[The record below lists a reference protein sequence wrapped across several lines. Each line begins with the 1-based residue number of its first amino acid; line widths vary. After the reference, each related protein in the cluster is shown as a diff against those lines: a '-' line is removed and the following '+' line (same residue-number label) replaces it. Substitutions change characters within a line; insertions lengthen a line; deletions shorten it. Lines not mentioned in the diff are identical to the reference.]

1 MNNRLPIFV
10 HIGLAKTGTTFL
22 QRHFFSCH
30 SEIGYL
36 GKVWSKNK
44 RMLKAGDAIVRRDS
58 ISFDLE
64 EVYEA
69 YFEAVTQM
77 SNEKKVLVLSEE
89 DFSTYKFMDPY
100 ICAMRLTQI
109 FSNVKILITL
119 RHPLDW
125 IELTYFWRLNL
136 EHPNTFDGFESW
148 LKKQWRSPALF
159 NEISEIRYGKIIKI
173 YSEIFRPENIHI
185 ILYENLKEDI
195 NNFAKNLSII
205 LGINQQE
212 SLTLIGDTSQIKR
225 EKNRITMRLVDF
237 LHCQKFLMV
246 DDLKPYRE
254 AMQSY
259 IHMLPYQHQ
268 NSMNLKLDSVLA
280 TGYKNLDNWKE
291 FIREIRNHLRGYFQ
305 EGERAWVLY
314 PDYLKKSI
322 SNYCISQN
330 QILEKEYN
338 LNLEAYG
345 YPMGQGKRI

>member
-22 QRHFFSCH
+22 QRYFFSRH

-36 GKVWSKNK
+36 GKVWSDNK

-58 ISFDLE
+58 ISFNLE

-69 YFEAVTQM
+69 YFEAITQM

-109 FSNVKILITL
+109 FRNVKILITL

-125 IELTYFWRLNL
+125 IESTYFWRLNL
-136 EHPNTFDGFESW
+136 EHPNTFNGFESW

-159 NEISEIRYGKIIKI
+159 NEITEIRYGKIIKL
-173 YSEIFRPENIHI
+173 YSEIFGSENIHI
-185 ILYENLKEDI
+185 LLYEEFKEDI
-195 NNFAKNLSII
+195 NNFAKNLSIT
-205 LGINQQE
+205 LGISKEE
-212 SLTLIGDTSQIKR
+212 SLTLIGDTSKIKR
-225 EKNRITMRLVDF
+225 EKNRITTRLVDF
-237 LHCQKFLMV
+237 LYCQKFLMAN
-246 DDLKPYRE
+246 DLKSYKE
-254 AMQSY
+254 AMNSY
-259 IHMLPYQHQ
+259 IDMLPSEDHK
-268 NSMNLKLDSVLA
+268 SMNLKLDSVLE
-280 TGYKNLDNWKE
+280 TGSNNLDNWKE
-291 FIREIRNHLRGYFQ
+291 FIKDIRHNLREYFQ
-305 EGERAWVLY
+305 EGERASTLY

-345 YPMGQGKRI
+345 YPMG